1 MSQKCI
7 LLLNYYFLIS
17 FKMIFRLISISKTF
31 LDMEEFKRLR
41 RIPIM
46 LPQNYFYRA
55 PMAAYTDEDYD
66 YDTGK

>member
-1 MSQKCI
+1 
-7 LLLNYYFLIS
+7 
-17 FKMIFRLISISKTF
+17 
-31 LDMEEFKRLR
+31 MEEFKRLR